1 MRLGGKVALVTG
13 GATGIGRAIA
23 LRFARE
29 GASVVVADVSV
40 AGGEAT
46 ARDTGGRFVPCD
58 VASPDQVK
66 AAVTEAV
73 AAFGGL
79 DIVVACAADLG
90 SAHDVTSMPEEQW
103 RRELAVT
110 LDGVFHAA
118 KYAAPEME
126 RRGSG
131 SIVIISSVEGMT
143 GTTDHVAYITGKSAL
158 FGLTRSMAIDL
169 GKRGIRVNAISPGPI
184 DAGRPDQE
192 RLKHNPNVMR
202 FWREMT
208 VLDRMGRPDEV
219 AAAALFLAS
228 DEASYITGHNLVV
241 DGGWTIGHPPID
253 WGT

>member
-1 MRLGGKVALVTG
+1 MRLAGKVALVTG
-13 GATGIGRAIA
+13 GATGIGRAIV
-23 LRFARE
+23 LRFAAE
-29 GASVVVADVSV
+29 GASVVVADINV
-40 AGGEAT
+40 GGGAAT
-46 ARDTGGRFVPCD
+46 ATEAGGRFVACD
-58 VASPDQVK
+58 VSLSEQVRN
-66 AAVTEAV
+66 AVVETV

-79 DIVVACAADLG
+79 DIVVASAAHLG
-90 SAHDVTSMPEEQW
+90 SAHDVTAMPEEQW
-103 RRELAVT
+103 GRELAVT

-118 KYAAPEME
+118 KYAVPEME
-126 RRGSG
+126 RRGKG

-192 RLKHNPNVMR
+192 RLKQNPKVMR

-228 DEASYITGHNLVV
+228 DDASYVTGHNLVV

-253 WGT
+253 WGA